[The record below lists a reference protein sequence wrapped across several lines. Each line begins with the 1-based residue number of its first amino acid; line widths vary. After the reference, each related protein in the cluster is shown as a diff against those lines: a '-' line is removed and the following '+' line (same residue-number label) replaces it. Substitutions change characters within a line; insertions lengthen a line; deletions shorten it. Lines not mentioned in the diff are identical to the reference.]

1 MFKRLGMFNISG
13 LALPEICRKRALWA
27 LFLLM
32 SSSCSGPCGQ
42 WQGQTCEG
50 SIATFSS
57 ARMYLAPANE
67 FSGLELE
74 LVQTVDGL
82 RMYIN
87 VYGLEIPTEQPG
99 SHNSRVFI
107 SFKDH
112 SYHFS
117 AIRFTGG
124 QKLLVPQYVL
134 TEIVEYLQE
143 GQSVHL
149 QVGRYE
155 ANIYP
160 DKFVDV
166 FSKMA
171 RAWPGSLPKDH

>member
-1 MFKRLGMFNISG
+1 MFKRLGMFIISG
-13 LALPEICRKRALWA
+13 AALPEICRKRALLA

-32 SSSCSGPCGQ
+32 NCSCSGPSCQ
-42 WQGQTCEG
+42 WQVQTCEG
-50 SIATFSS
+50 STTSFSS

-67 FSGLELE
+67 YSGLELE
-74 LVQTVDGL
+74 LVQTIDGL
-82 RMYIN
+82 KMYIN
-87 VYGLEIPTEQPG
+87 VYGLEIPAEGPNSQ
-99 SHNSRVFI
+99 NSRVFI

-117 AIRFTGG
+117 ALRFTGG
-124 QKLLVPQYVL
+124 QKLLVPQYVQS
-134 TEIVEYLQE
+134 EIVEYLQE

-155 ANIYP
+155 ADIYP

-166 FSKMA
+166 FNKMA
-171 RAWPGSLPKDH
+171 RAWPGS